1 MSVRGIGLLKA
12 KRLRICGC
20 ARHHPVNKRSCC
32 SRSCRLQF
40 SGSENVNVVLPPRRD
55 CAQSLPSSDS
65 TIALQI
71 RRPIPIPVL
80 FVVKKGSNTLSGSLS
95 PDPRSEMKIST
106 LAPHLLRPIEP
117 IELTASACNG
127 QLYEAYLRGLAYL
140 RLNDGHSAALHFQ
153 KLIDH
158 PGIVQGSIVGGLVHL
173 QLARAEMLMGNKDA
187 ARKS

>member
-1 MSVRGIGLLKA
+1 M
-12 KRLRICGC
+12 
-20 ARHHPVNKRSCC
+20 
-32 SRSCRLQF
+32 
-40 SGSENVNVVLPPRRD
+40 
-55 CAQSLPSSDS
+55 
-65 TIALQI
+65 
-71 RRPIPIPVL
+71 L

-95 PDPRSEMKIST
+95 PDPRSEMEIST

-117 IELTASACNG
+117 IELTASACYG

-187 ARKS
+187 ARKSYDDFLNLWKDADSDVPIYREAKAEYRRLLGED